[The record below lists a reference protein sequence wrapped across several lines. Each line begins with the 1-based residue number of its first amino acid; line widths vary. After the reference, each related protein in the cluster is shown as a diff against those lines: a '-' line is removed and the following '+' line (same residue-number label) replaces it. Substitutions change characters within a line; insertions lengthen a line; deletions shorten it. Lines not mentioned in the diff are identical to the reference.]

1 MDEEAKRDLKE
12 LMQQRAVLE
21 GKLAEHTARLQAAG
35 VGMRDSLTDKD
46 GPALLRPFAVVD
58 EVAEGSPAGQAG
70 IAVGDQMLRFAGV
83 QAQPSALQAVAAA
96 LQANAGRT
104 VQAEFLRQG
113 RLVQSDAMMGK
124 PSSLLAHAL
133 LLLSTQQHQKD
144 AQDIPAW
151 LWMLAPVFWLFPA
164 TLQLAAFF
172 AAMQCI
178 FSKHLS
184 ELLARLEDHAY
195 GMTPDPDV
203 LWGPPVKPARP
214 SARPSQEPVLPAIYE
229 ELELCSDDDSV
240 SELGSFATSSH
251 MCDSPPSVFQ
261 FD

>member
-46 GPALLRPFAVVD
+46 GFPRQDAAEIRADRQQAAVLTNDLKALMAQADRLLQQLHAPIKAAASAAGTRPAPASPHVAASRPPQAAPATEPSSAATAASPQGPALLRPFAVVD

-113 RLVQSDAMMGK
+113 RLVQ
-124 PSSLLAHAL
+124 
-133 LLLSTQQHQKD
+133 
-144 AQDIPAW
+144 
-151 LWMLAPVFWLFPA
+151 V
-164 TLQLAAFF
+164 QLNLHGRLG
-172 AAMQCI
+172 C
-178 FSKHLS
+178 HL
-184 ELLARLEDHAY
+184 
-195 GMTPDPDV
+195 
-203 LWGPPVKPARP
+203 RP
-214 SARPSQEPVLPAIYE
+214 L
-229 ELELCSDDDSV
+229 
-240 SELGSFATSSH
+240 
-251 MCDSPPSVFQ
+251 
-261 FD
+261 